1 MSALVNGLVA
11 ATRRSGLIQERDV
24 IYVKNRLL
32 AMTGATPSDETT
44 NGRIPELVDR
54 LVDEAVRN
62 GLTEDGR
69 SQRDRFA
76 ADMMDQFMPRPSE
89 VERVFYDKYATD
101 PVMAT
106 DYFYRLSTDSNYI
119 QTERTK
125 QNISYQVDT
134 RYGMVDITINVSK
147 PEKDPKE
154 IAQQKSVKKEGAP
167 YPKCLLCVENEGYE
181 GRLDHPARA
190 NHRLVPLELGGEEWY
205 MQYSPYVYYDEH
217 CILLSGEHRDMRID
231 RSSFVRLLDFVEKF
245 PHYFAGSNAD
255 LPIVGGSIL
264 SHDHY
269 QAGRYTFAMAEA
281 RETGR
286 FSFEEFRD
294 VSGHTLLWP
303 LSVIRLRSQNQNS
316 LVACAD
322 RVLSTWRNYS
332 DEACHILAH
341 TDAPHNTI
349 TPIARKK
356 GEFFELDLVLRN
368 NRTTSEHPLG
378 LFHPHAD
385 VHHIKR
391 ENIGLIEVMGLAVLP
406 ARLQAE
412 MDEVKRFIV
421 GETDNVQDLH
431 QDWACEL
438 KRAYDGREN
447 IERFIEMAVAE
458 KFVKGLED
466 CGVFKLDENGQR
478 GLQRFIQVIQSRD

>member
-1 MSALVNGLVA
+1 
-11 ATRRSGLIQERDV
+11 
-24 IYVKNRLL
+24 
-32 AMTGATPSDETT
+32 
-44 NGRIPELVDR
+44 
-54 LVDEAVRN
+54 
-62 GLTEDGR
+62 
-69 SQRDRFA
+69 
-76 ADMMDQFMPRPSE
+76 
-89 VERVFYDKYATD
+89 
-101 PVMAT
+101 
-106 DYFYRLSTDSNYI
+106 
-119 QTERTK
+119 
-125 QNISYQVDT
+125 
-134 RYGMVDITINVSK
+134 
-147 PEKDPKE
+147 
-154 IAQQKSVKKEGAP
+154 
-167 YPKCLLCVENEGYE
+167 
-181 GRLDHPARA
+181 
-190 NHRLVPLELGGEEWY
+190 
-205 MQYSPYVYYDEH
+205 
-217 CILLSGEHRDMRID
+217 
-231 RSSFVRLLDFVEKF
+231 
-245 PHYFAGSNAD
+245 
-255 LPIVGGSIL
+255 
-264 SHDHY
+264 
-269 QAGRYTFAMAEA
+269 MAEA

-286 FSFEEFRD
+286 FSFEEFQD

-438 KRAYDGREN
+438 KRTYDGREN